1 MAYYFI
7 YIYIYIFPKHVLCRS
22 NKLAAISHT
31 TSQLTLSEYYIIYFI
46 QLEKLYKISNP
57 LNM

>member
-1 MAYYFI
+1 MSYYFI
-7 YIYIYIFPKHVLCRS
+7 YIYIYIFPKHVLGRS

-46 QLEKLYKISNP
+46 QLEKLHKISNP